1 MSPDLSARG
10 KVGAMPAA
18 PVVKF
23 GRRSVAVSLAALL
36 ALVAFPAG
44 ASAALKWRAC
54 ANEDGFQCA
63 TLRVPLDRSGA
74 TPGTIGLRVARESRR
89 VKGGQYFLSLS
100 GGPGQGAV
108 AAAPFVADAMAPAL
122 QRRRL
127 VVLDQR
133 GTGDSGVLRC
143 PTEQRARPLNPH
155 TASMA
160 EHCATQL
167 GPNRQYYATADSVA
181 DLDDLR
187 TALGVEKWTLQG
199 TSYGTYVAQQYAR
212 LFPTHVDRLVLDSV
226 VGPDGVDAFLTD
238 SWGALPRILQEN
250 CAHDRCQAI
259 TADPVGDVRALA
271 ARLDAAPLKGFVVDA
286 QGRRRRSELGAVGL
300 TSLLISGDLNSH
312 LRSALPGAVRA
323 AVLGDPAP
331 ILRLIAPAVGP
342 PLGLRDL
349 SYGLNAATTCA
360 DNVLPY
366 PVTAPIADRPPR
378 IAQALQAL
386 PDASLGPF
394 SRGLIERVS
403 VAEQCKRWPAGR
415 FVPPSTAPLPD
426 VKTLVLSG
434 RLDIRTPLEN
444 GAAVAHELPHAQFVT
459 VPGSGHDEIDS
470 DLSGCVARALFRF
483 FTDRRLGDACVR
495 TSNAVPP
502 APLAPK
508 TFHDLAQHRGVPGDR
523 GRVLRAAVGAL
534 DDVRESYFR
543 AADAGLP
550 SNGGGGLRAG
560 SWSTR
565 GQTGLTL
572 RGVAWAPEVKV
583 TGRVTSRLGRYAG
596 TLRVRA
602 PGGLSGV
609 LRFTRTK
616 GVTGTLGGKRVHL
629 PARAVRGAVEPALI
643 NVLG

>member
-1 MSPDLSARG
+1 
-10 KVGAMPAA
+10 MPAA

-143 PTEQRARPLNPH
+143 PTEQRARLLNPY

-250 CAHDRCQAI
+250 CAHDPCKAI
-259 TADPVGDVRALA
+259 TADPVGDVRTLA

-286 QGRRRRSELGAVGL
+286 NGRRHRAELGAVGL

-312 LRSALPGAVRA
+312 LRSALPAAVRA
-323 AVLGDPAP
+323 AVLGDPGP
-331 ILRLIAPAVGP
+331 ILRLVEPAIGA

-366 PVTAPIADRPPR
+366 PVTSPIADRPPK

-386 PDASLGPF
+386 PDTALGPF
-394 SRGLIERVS
+394 TRGLIERVS
-403 VAEQCKRWPAGR
+403 VAEQCKRWPPGR

-426 VKTLVLSG
+426 VPTLILSG
-434 RLDIRTPLEN
+434 RLDMRTPLEN
-444 GAAVAHELPHAQFVT
+444 GAAVARELPHSQFVT

-508 TFHDLAQHRGVPGDR
+508 TYKDLPQHRGVPGDR

-534 DDVRESYFR
+534 DDVREAYFR

-550 SNGGGGLRAG
+550 STGGGGLRAG
-560 SWSTR
+560 TWSTR

-583 TGRVTSRLGRYAG
+583 TGRMTSRLGRYAG

-602 PGGLSGV
+602 PEGLSGR
-609 LRFTRTK
+609 LRFSRTK
-616 GVTGTLGGKRVHL
+616 GVTGTLGGKHVHL